1 VGVVAAGKN
10 GLPSRIWC
18 GQDQLTALIT
28 FIGDRCQGIV
38 PDLVTGLTAQPT
50 DQSVTES
57 AAGRHDGDA
66 AGG

>member
-1 VGVVAAGKN
+1 
-10 GLPSRIWC
+10 
-18 GQDQLTALIT
+18 
-28 FIGDRCQGIV
+28 V